1 MRRINIEKVKE
12 IIDEFD
18 LKNPCRKDW
27 YKWNRYEVFHF
38 LLQTGR
44 PLDRIAGYFNKDHA
58 TVINGIKRRKILM
71 GYNDYQEMT
80 EQVRTRLELCYEDSP
95 IEYPTATDFEKLILK
110 AECLA
115 EFLFIKGKLLN
126 EIKRR

>member
-18 LKNPCRKDW
+18 LKNPSREDRF
-27 YKWNRYEVFHF
+27 KWNRYELYYF
-38 LLQTGR
+38 LRQANRTYKKIG
-44 PLDRIAGYFNKDHA
+44 DMTCKDHS
-58 TVINGIKRRKILM
+58 TVMVGEKKRNELIKHD
-71 GYNDYQEMT
+71 DYFEST
-80 EQVRTRLELCYEDSP
+80 NEIRTRLELCYEDSP